1 MRDRLASKTAHA
13 ILNGTQKAVTGVR
26 KQGLR
31 AQDDWRMDEPFNS
44 KATITFCGLIATAVV
59 ATIGVLLLLDPIP
72 QDPSYHAFADQ
83 RRLFGV
89 PRFGDVV
96 SNFAF
101 LLVATLGLSAVR
113 RARLINRAGDSI
125 SLHLYTVF
133 FAAVGLVA
141 AGSAYYHYH
150 PDNERLVWDRLPMTI
165 AFMSLFSLIISER
178 IHPVIGTYWAM
189 PGLIMLGMA
198 SVCYWH
204 FSERAG
210 HGDLRFYGLVQFYPP
225 LAIPVICALFPNRTG
240 LSAGYLIGLFLCYVL
255 AKTFEHLDYDV
266 YTLTRESI
274 SGHTLKHLSAA
285 LGCWFVLAALK
296 RTQRAQP

>member
-1 MRDRLASKTAHA
+1 
-13 ILNGTQKAVTGVR
+13 
-26 KQGLR
+26 
-31 AQDDWRMDEPFNS
+31 MDEPFNS
-44 KATITFCGLIATAVV
+44 KTVITLCGLIATTVL
-59 ATIGVLLLLDPIP
+59 ATIGALLLLEPIP
-72 QDPSYHAFADQ
+72 QDLCYHAFADQ
-83 RRLFGV
+83 RQLFGV

-96 SNFAF
+96 SNFPF
-101 LLVATLGLSAVR
+101 LLVAILGLRAVY
-113 RARLINRAGDSI
+113 RARLIDRAGDSV
-125 SLHLYTVF
+125 SLHPYTVF
-133 FAAVGLVA
+133 FTAVGLVA

-178 IHPVIGTYWAM
+178 IHPVISTYWAM

-198 SVCYWH
+198 SVFYWH

-225 LAIPVICALFPNRTG
+225 LAIPVICVLFPNRSG
-240 LSAGYLIGLFLCYVL
+240 LSAGYLIGLLLCYVL
-255 AKTFEHLDYDV
+255 AKAFEHLDYEV
-266 YTLTRESI
+266 YALTRESI

-285 LGCWFVLAALK
+285 LGCCFVLTALK